1 MLIIKKEKR
10 QRERKREKRECHVI
24 LTKKVLP
31 LRKARALIG
40 LPECANPKFARRMK

>member
-1 MLIIKKEKR
+1 MLTFIIKKGK
-10 QRERKREKRECHVI
+10 REREEERKYHVI

>member
-10 QRERKREKRECHVI
+10 EKEKKGKCHVI